1 MSSRLDDLARRFF
14 DTVGAVDS
22 AGYRIAEVL
31 LGDGVKDS
39 FGGRDFLR
47 FTSSVEVA
55 RENPDVEVLAYG
67 SSLLQAL
74 TDAALASGAAS
85 HFYLKGLHLTSG
97 RTLHK
102 VAQHARIPGHIL
114 ATGKEEAY
122 LHHHAAFRLK
132 VALVADG
139 REETLQD
146 VAVDLHSGWIARL
159 DWSALELHA
168 SADAELYPETPIS
181 LSLMEACQEALQA
194 AQRDHAPTAQAKQL
208 ALRAAASEEKAQVER
223 HYQAIIDRLQ
233 AGKGRKGANV
243 DRIEDKVRSALRD
256 RERRLQDVER
266 RYQLTTEVTLDQLAV
281 VSYPKPVVPLLL
293 LQGKD
298 KRLGVAVWDPLVHQG
313 YCYLL
318 PPALISEGSDRRANK
333 PRS

>member
-1 MSSRLDDLARRFF
+1 MSSRLEDLARRFF
-14 DTVGAVDS
+14 DNVGAVDS
-22 AGYRIAEVL
+22 AGYRITDVL
-31 LGDGVKDS
+31 LGDGVKDR

-55 RENPDVEVLAYG
+55 REDPDVELLAYG
-67 SSLLQAL
+67 SGLLQDL
-74 TDAALASGAAS
+74 TDAALATGAAT
-85 HFYLKGLHLTSG
+85 HFYLKGLSLTFG

-102 VAQHARIPGHIL
+102 VAQHSRIPGHVL

-122 LHHHAAFRLK
+122 LHHHAAFRFK

-146 VAVDLHSGWIARL
+146 VAVDLHSGWIARW
-159 DWSALELHA
+159 DWSSLELHA
-168 SADAELYPETPIS
+168 SAEPQVYPETPVS
-181 LSLMEACQEALQA
+181 LRLTEACHAAAEAAERGLA
-194 AQRDHAPTAQAKQL
+194 LAAQAKQV
-208 ALRAAASEEKAQVER
+208 ALRAAASEERSQVDR
-223 HYQAIIDRLQ
+223 HYRAILERLE
-233 AGKGRKGANV
+233 ASKARKDANLQRV
-243 DRIEDKVRSALRD
+243 EDKVRSTLLD
-256 RERRLQDVER
+256 RERRLQDVQR
-266 RYQLTTEVTLDQLAV
+266 RYQLTTEVTLDQLAI
-281 VSYPKPVVPLLL
+281 VSYPKQVVPLLL

-318 PPALISEGSDRRANK
+318 PSARMPNGGARRANK